1 MRWSA
6 ACATAL
12 VTLVTIAGSISLT
25 GAQTRAQRSGRVT
38 TLATARSAF
47 RPDARLQGNLAALR
61 ARRPVQGK
69 VTSDFGA
76 RRSVWGKRFH
86 AGIDLAARRGTPVR
100 APGAGTVAFAG
111 WRNGYGRTIVVDH
124 GNRLQTLYAHLSKV
138 SVRPGQP
145 VRRGT
150 SLGLTGATGRTS
162 GPHLHYEVLVNGRPV
177 DPHVSPP
184 GRSSPRRANPAAKQL
199 PKARPLANLP
209 SG

>member
-6 ACATAL
+6 ACVVAL
-12 VTLVTIAGSISLT
+12 VTLVTIVGSISLT

-38 TLATARSAF
+38 LATTRSAF
-47 RPDARLQGNLAALR
+47 RPDARLQGHLAALR

-86 AGIDLAARRGTPVR
+86 AGIDLGARRGTPVR
-100 APGAGTVAFAG
+100 APAAGTVAFAG
-111 WRNGYGRTIVVDH
+111 WRNGYGKTIVVNH

-138 SVRPGQP
+138 SVRRGQR
-145 VRRGT
+145 VRPGT
-150 SLGLTGATGRTS
+150 SLGLTGATGQAS
-162 GPHLHYEVLVNGRPV
+162 GPHLHYEIRVNGRPINPDV
-177 DPHVSPP
+177 PP
-184 GRSSPRRANPAAKQL
+184 GRSSPRRANPTAKQL
-199 PKARPLANLP
+199 PKARSLANLP